1 MNEIALGLAWIKATL
16 AGDSTMVALAP
27 GGFHRAM
34 ALPGTPT
41 PFVMFGYVSGAD
53 TTTANAFRLL
63 SELTFQIRAS
73 GPASATDAI
82 VAAAGEIDALFGG
95 PTSGITSGGIID
107 SCYRQSPVAFDELV
121 SGLQWS
127 NFGGLYRL
135 EIQRSS

>member
-16 AGDSTMVALAP
+16 LGDSTMVALAP

-34 ALPGTPT
+34 APPKTAT
-41 PFVMFGYVSGAD
+41 PFVTFSYISGAD
-53 TTTANAFRLL
+53 TITANAFRLL
-63 SELTFQIRAS
+63 SQLTYQIRAV

-82 VAAAGEIDALFGG
+82 FAAAAQIDSLFGG
-95 PTSGITSGGIID
+95 PTAGTTSGGFID
-107 SCYRQSPVAFDELV
+107 SCYRQSPIHVDELV

-127 NFGGLYRL
+127 NQGGLYKL